1 MEGERMSTAVEV
13 EESSAVITAYG
24 QAFAKA
30 GAAAFNGPRDKL
42 GETIVRLTLE
52 FFEDSEWQ
60 PKLIQTLRTAN
71 TSKEGAEQFGNL
83 FSAQVFAQAGVA
95 LNDAPLSLDE
105 LADKLGINPLRI
117 NSSAAQ
123 LWGVFL
129 FRYVLG
135 VQPIASASVD
145 QIVEIVAP
153 TIQRYIVG

>member
-1 MEGERMSTAVEV
+1 MSTATEV

-30 GAAAFNGPRDKL
+30 GAAAYNGPRHKL

-60 PKLIQTLRTAN
+60 PKLIQSLRTAN
-71 TSKEGAEQFGNL
+71 NSKEGAETMGNL
-83 FSAQVFAQAGVA
+83 FSAQVFAQAGVE
-95 LNDAPLSLDE
+95 LDDAPLSIEE
-105 LADKLGINPLRI
+105 LAGKLGINPLNI
-117 NSSAAQ
+117 NSAAAQ

-145 QIVEIVAP
+145 QIVEVVGP
-153 TIQRYIVG
+153 TVQRYVVG

>member
-1 MEGERMSTAVEV
+1 MSTAIEV

-60 PKLIQTLRTAN
+60 PKLIETLRTAN
-71 TSKEGAEQFGNL
+71 NSKEGAEVMGNL
-83 FSAQVFAQAGVA
+83 FSAQVFAQAGVIFD
-95 LNDAPLSLDE
+95 DAPLTIDE
-105 LADKLGINPLRI
+105 LSDKLGINPLNI

-135 VQPIASASVD
+135 VQPLASASVD
-145 QIVEIVAP
+145 QIVEVVAP
-153 TIQRYIVG
+153 TLQRYIVG

>member
-1 MEGERMSTAVEV
+1 MSTAIEV

-52 FFEDSEWQ
+52 FFEDAEWQ

>member
-1 MEGERMSTAVEV
+1 MSTAIEV
-13 EESSAVITAYG
+13 EESSAVIAAYG

-30 GAAAFNGPRDKL
+30 GAAAYSGPREKI

-52 FFEDSEWQ
+52 FFEDPEWQ
-60 PKLIQTLRTAN
+60 PKLRQSLRTAN
-71 TSKEGAEQFGNL
+71 NSEEGAVPMGNL

-95 LNDAPLSLDE
+95 LGDAPLSIDE
-105 LADKLGINPLRI
+105 LADRLGINPLNI

-129 FRYVLG
+129 FRYVLK

-145 QIVEIVAP
+145 QIVAVVAP
-153 TIQRYIVG
+153 TLQRYIAG